1 MYIDLNNSRTKELTR
16 TLRIKKGREQE
27 IKKAIASRNPEEIW
41 KVLYNYK
48 IAQNKCIKII
58 DKYKAKSVESRLIQ
72 IPKSC
77 QTKAKLF

>member
-16 TLRIKKGREQE
+16 TLRMKKGREQE

-41 KVLYNYK
+41 KAWYNYK
-48 IAQNKCIKII
+48 IAQNKCIQII
-58 DKYKAKSVESRLIQ
+58 DKHKAKAVESRLIQ

-77 QTKAKLF
+77 QAKANLF